1 LLQQRISISQPS
13 FAFERDTG
21 LALFAK
27 TNPDRLKF
35 ISHSHSCE
43 ATCF

>member
-1 LLQQRISISQPS
+1 LL
-13 FAFERDTG
+13 
-21 LALFAK
+21 AK

-35 ISHSHSCE
+35 KAFSLLNARISHSHSCE